1 MNQKNYLKEQT
12 KGEKYGLYGI
22 YRSTYSKYLE
32 LDEEGNIIEK
42 SDDDE

>member
-1 MNQKNYLKEQT
+1 MDFMEFIEVLTVNN
-12 KGEKYGLYGI
+12 
-22 YRSTYSKYLE
+22 LE